1 MHAAAL
7 KYVEAVAR
15 AGSIRQAAERLNVA
29 ASAIDRQIL
38 KLEES
43 LGVQLFERMPRGL
56 RITPAGELVLRHIRM
71 TLHEFDRLQSEI
83 DQIKGIKSGSIRIA
97 CLDSLMLRF
106 IPDALELFHK
116 AHPAVTFTVVG
127 ATHGAVAKL
136 VADGQADVGVTFNL
150 PSGPELEY
158 FSDVPMPIVA
168 VVARDHP
175 LAGRRSL
182 TAADCAAYPLL
193 LQEDIRPIRS
203 LIDIELLGLRDLRPP
218 LVVSNN
224 MMLLKPMIIHGL
236 GISFYS
242 PIGFLDELASGVVVG
257 IPLEVEPFKQLRVGL
272 MVHRRRKPTPAASAF
287 LALLRERLVD
297 LGAEVERL
305 VYRPADSKAKGRRGR
320 VRGLSA
326 ERQAIVRKAER

>member
-43 LGVQLFERMPRGL
+43 LGVQLFERLPKGM
-56 RITPAGELVLRHIRM
+56 RITVAGELVLRHVRA

-83 DQIKGIKSGSIRIA
+83 DEIKGVKSGSIRIA

-106 IPDALELFHK
+106 LPEALASFHK
-116 AHPAVTFTVVG
+116 LHPAVSFTVAG
-127 ATHGAVAKL
+127 GTHGAIAKL
-136 VADGQADVGVTFNL
+136 LTDGQADIGITFNL

-158 FSDVPMPIVA
+158 FDDVPMPIVA

-175 LAGRRSL
+175 LAGRRKL
-182 TAADCAAYPLL
+182 AVEDCLAYPLL

-224 MMLLKPMIIHGL
+224 MMLLKPLIRQ
-236 GISFYS
+236 GIGIAFYS
-242 PIGFLDELASGVVVG
+242 PIGYLDELASGEIVG
-257 IPLEVEPFKQLRVGL
+257 IPLDVEPFKQLRVGL
-272 MVHRRRKPTPAASAF
+272 MVHRRRKPTPATSAF
-287 LALLRERLVD
+287 LDLLRARLAE
-297 LGAEVERL
+297 LGTEVERL
-305 VYRPADSKAKGRRGR
+305 VYRPGAASRPKRSRR
-320 VRGLSA
+320 
-326 ERQAIVRKAER
+326 

>member
-43 LGVQLFERMPRGL
+43 LGVQLFERLPKGM
-56 RITPAGELVLRHIRM
+56 RITAAGELVLRHVRS
-71 TLHEFDRLQSEI
+71 TLHDFDRLQGEI
-83 DQIKGIKSGSIRIA
+83 DQIKGIKSGLIRVA
-97 CLDSLMLRF
+97 CLDSMLLRF
-106 IPDALELFHK
+106 LPDALATFHNL
-116 AHPAVTFTVVG
+116 HPAVAFTVVG
-127 ATHGAVAKL
+127 GTHGAIAKL
-136 VADGQADVGVTFNL
+136 LTDGQADIGVTFNL

-158 FSDVPMPIVA
+158 FNDVAMPIVA
-168 VVARDHP
+168 VVARSHP
-175 LAGRRSL
+175 LARRRKL
-182 TAADCAAYPLL
+182 AVEDCAAYPLL

-203 LIDIELLGLRDLRPP
+203 LIDIELLGLRDLRLP

-224 MMLLKPMIIHGL
+224 MMLLKPLIKRGL

-242 PIGFLDELASGVVVG
+242 PIGFLDELASGEVIG

-272 MVHRRRKPTPAASAF
+272 MVHRRRKPTPATRAF
-287 LALLRERLVD
+287 LELLGTRLVE

-305 VYRPADSKAKGRRGR
+305 VRGAATRSKRRQIEAR
-320 VRGLSA
+320 
-326 ERQAIVRKAER
+326 